1 MNGYAREAGA
11 IFIDTSSTLAF
22 GEPLIAGFYHNIAD
36 QGSAIYSSIKEEHGN
51 IQIRPEK
58 KISLSNVTSINISL
72 YFSNNTNGVVHN
84 SFYAPFFSHY
94 GNQTS
99 PNLLFNATTWDSDR
113 SQFAYTTLIDTT
125 LHMDRMDKYT
135 SLANGLCIRVPGK
148 NWECNYLDREPSSE
162 SCPAETLLSTT
173 VYPGQMAYSVLYPD
187 NRHYEGGYC
196 HNQNNLPSQ
205 SPTLMSISINR
216 ENFTMDFWLPQSLP
230 AYNSS
235 VYRVV
240 WVVDMLPP
248 IPIIAPI
255 LQFNVSDCPLGFSIR
270 SGSCACDGELQSHN
284 YSCDI
289 NTKGFEGPPS
299 YWTGLVG
306 QSLLFDGHCHPNY
319 CDSDRNDFH
328 FTDDPAEACLG
339 NRTGVLCGECKRTTV
354 WCLAP
359 TLVTITALMCIS

>member
-1 MNGYAREAGA
+1 
-11 IFIDTSSTLAF
+11 
-22 GEPLIAGFYHNIAD
+22 
-36 QGSAIYSSIKEEHGN
+36 
-51 IQIRPEK
+51 
-58 KISLSNVTSINISL
+58 
-72 YFSNNTNGVVHN
+72 
-84 SFYAPFFSHY
+84 
-94 GNQTS
+94 
-99 PNLLFNATTWDSDR
+99 
-113 SQFAYTTLIDTT
+113 
-125 LHMDRMDKYT
+125 MDRMDKYT

-339 NRTGVLCGECKRTTV
+339 NRTGVLCGEWQENYSVVFGSDTCYDHCTDVYLLTIPAYALAGLLLVFLLFALRITV
-354 WCLAP
+354 A
-359 TLVTITALMCIS
+359 LVPSMDLYSIPMCWG